1 MEDVEDIEGQIQ
13 MILENSSR
21 YERKQH
27 LLRLLPKKYV
37 DILLKDVEAIEE
49 FYHNKINKNEKVYL
63 NLAYE
68 DAVMNIMEK
77 YWKDGN

>member
-1 MEDVEDIEGQIQ
+1 MEDIEEQIQ

-49 FYHNKINKNEKVYL
+49 FYHNKINKNEKIYL

>member
-1 MEDVEDIEGQIQ
+1 MEDVNDIESQIQ
-13 MILENSSR
+13 MILENSSK

-37 DILLKDVEAIEE
+37 DILLKDVEVTEE
-49 FYHNKINKNEKVYL
+49 FYHNKINKNEKIYL

-77 YWKDGN
+77 YWEDNN